1 MAHAQE
7 VYNQAKY
14 TLTYFSFKK
23 QRLEDLL
30 CQMAERLQ
38 AVEGSLSD
46 LTGATTHGH
55 IATLKV

>member
-7 VYNQAKY
+7 VYNQVKY

-38 AVEGSLSD
+38 AVEASLSE
-46 LTGATTHGH
+46 LTGVTSHGH
-55 IATLKV
+55 IATLQV